1 MFLWEIINIFFVLVK
16 KSPGG
21 REEPR
26 DTKITD
32 KTQGS
37 MLAMKQKTLS
47 ALSLSLSL
55 ALNASEPQVGHR
67 QSLNKNLVKN
77 FPSKVHWLI

>member
-55 ALNASEPQVGHR
+55 SLSVSLSMQLNLKWATDI
-67 QSLNKNLVKN
+67 
-77 FPSKVHWLI
+77 HWVRI